1 MSPPNNKSNSRKK
14 IFTFNCSPSFHK
26 PEEISIMPVTPKTTK
41 HSNENK
47 QSTYRSIFTSKVEKE
62 KQYSNKKE
70 NHSVDFNY
78 VK

>member
-1 MSPPNNKSNSRKK
+1 
-14 IFTFNCSPSFHK
+14 
-26 PEEISIMPVTPKTTK
+26 MPVTPKTTK